1 MSQVKDLVDKIDDE
15 LMKKH
20 YNATKDLIDIVGKF
34 IKRKQLIIYGGFA
47 INLLLSKKNKF
58 YKEHT
63 INDYDCFSSNAK
75 EDAKELSELLQSKGY
90 QYIKIRKA
98 IHDSTFKV
106 FVDFMAVIDITQI
119 KQESFDSFKSI
130 SKQERKTSI
139 YKYYNDDY
147 LLAPFSFLM
156 SNMHYE
162 LARPLSS
169 YYRWEKIYRRQSVFA
184 KLNKQNIKI
193 NTKKTLSL
201 SYDKKMMKT
210 IVEYIKTRKYAIIN
224 EFGLKFHGFDN
235 FDTNEIS
242 IFSID
247 IDKAK
252 KDFDSYMKANG
263 QNYKI
268 IVEHNNE
275 SNALIYD
282 NYKFTIIKKETD
294 ERIILTIVDASTD
307 CLAIVSKKNMNIGSM
322 NTIMYFMYRK
332 YLLQQISGNSNPK
345 LWENIKYIEYHVQ
358 EQMIS
363 NPKHLLSTTCYGV
376 NKSLK
381 DMLASKWRKK
391 QTIMYF

>member
-1 MSQVKDLVDKIDDE
+1 MSQVKDLIDKIDDE
-15 LMKKH
+15 LMKKQ
-20 YNATKDLIDIVGKF
+20 YEATKEVIDIVGKF

-58 YKEHT
+58 YKEYT

-75 EDAKELSELLQSKGY
+75 EDAKELAQLLQSKGF

-98 IHDSTFKV
+98 IHESTFKV

-130 SKQERKTSI
+130 SKQEQKTSL
-139 YKYYNDDY
+139 YKHYNDDY

-169 YYRWEKIYRRQSVFA
+169 YYRWEKIYRRQSVLA
-184 KLNKQNIKI
+184 KLIKTSKKD
-193 NTKKTLSL
+193 NTKNSLSQ
-201 SYDKKMMKT
+201 SYDKKLMKYV
-210 IVEYIKTRKYAIIN
+210 IDYIKNRKYAIIN
-224 EFGLKFHGFDN
+224 EFALKYHGFNN

-242 IFSID
+242 ILSID
-247 IDKAK
+247 IDKTK
-252 KDFDSYMKANG
+252 KDFDSYMKTNS

-268 IVEHNNE
+268 IVEHNNV

-282 NYKFTIIKKETD
+282 NYKFTIINKETD
-294 ERIILTIVDASTD
+294 ERIILNIMDASKD
-307 CLAIVSKKNMNIGSM
+307 CLSIVSKKNINVGSM

-332 YLLQQISGNSNPK
+332 YLLQQISGNINPK
-345 LWENIKYIEYHVQ
+345 LWENIKYIEYNVQ
-358 EQMIS
+358 EKMIS
-363 NPKHLLSTTCYGV
+363 NPKNLLSTTCYGI
-376 NKSLK
+376 NQSLK

-391 QTIMYF
+391 QTLMYF